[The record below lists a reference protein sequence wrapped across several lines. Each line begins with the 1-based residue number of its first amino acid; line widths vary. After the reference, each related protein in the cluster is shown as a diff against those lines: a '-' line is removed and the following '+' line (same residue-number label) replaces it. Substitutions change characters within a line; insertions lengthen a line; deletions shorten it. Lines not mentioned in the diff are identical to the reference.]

1 MTRPEPRRSP
11 PRPGMSPP
19 RPGVYPPRASPEN
32 QERAPGPPRPPRA
45 RPARPPAQHQPPE
58 DGPGKRRPVF
68 PGFFLAVQV
77 LFLVLVIAAA
87 LAADH
92 GTAEAIS
99 HQVARTCL
107 NGAWRGA
114 FASQRACLASFHVTV
129 PAGQDLDPGL
139 SPGLVA
145 IAWVVAD
152 ACLVLGYGLY
162 RLARAR
168 R

>member
-1 MTRPEPRRSP
+1 
-11 PRPGMSPP
+11 
-19 RPGVYPPRASPEN
+19 VYPPRASPEN
-32 QERAPGPPRPPRA
+32 QERAPGAQRPPPA
-45 RPARPPAQHQPPE
+45 RPARPPAQCQPPGCGLAE
-58 DGPGKRRPVF
+58 RRAVF
-68 PGFFLAVQV
+68 PWFFLAVQV

-87 LAADH
+87 LTADH

-99 HQVARTCL
+99 H
-107 NGAWRGA
+107 
-114 FASQRACLASFHVTV
+114 

-152 ACLVLGYGLY
+152 ACLILGYGLY
-162 RLARAR
+162 RLARSR